1 MTINGLSGQYAN
13 QVFPINGQMVFG
25 RNVASCNVLFP
36 DDTKGISR
44 MHCKV
49 EMDGDTITIT
59 DLGSSYGTFVNGS
72 KLQPYAPRKLNPG
85 DTFYLGDKNNL
96 FSLTGAPAP
105 AAAPVVEEPV
115 VAQNNPEDKSLLIAG
130 IVLGAVVI
138 IGLIVVMLQRLMR
151 PAEPWYIQ
159 MFEELFINITNTGR
173 ILLWR

>member
-13 QVFPINGQMVFG
+13 QIFPVNGQMVFG
-25 RNVASCNVLFP
+25 RNVNSCNVLFP

-49 EMDGDTITIT
+49 EMEGDTIIIT

-96 FSLTGAPAP
+96 FSLTGTAAASAP
-105 AAAPVVEEPV
+105 AAEEPV
-115 VAQNNPEDKSLLIAG
+115 AARNNPEDKSLLIAA

-138 IGLIVVMLQRLMR
+138 IGLVVVMLQRLMR